1 MQQGRGLPK
10 RATVPELEHGQR
22 GPTRVERKEATRIQ
36 LLEATV
42 DAIAEGGLADLTLAR
57 ITERAQV
64 SRGLVNFHFESKEQL
79 LLATL
84 QMLMDEYRSS
94 WKSAVAAAG
103 PDPAAQLLALVDNDF
118 KPEICNRPKAAVWF
132 AFRGETKARPTYLE
146 VCTRA
151 DYEYDETINRLMSA
165 LVQTGGA
172 KVDPKLVASGVQS
185 MVEGFWIDCL
195 MYPQSFSREAAR
207 AAVLQYLTVALP
219 RHFPRRS

>member
-1 MQQGRGLPK
+1 MTQVDPQ
-10 RATVPELEHGQR
+10 QR

-36 LLEATV
+36 LIEATIQ
-42 DAIAEGGLADLTLAR
+42 AIAEGGLADLTLAR

-84 QMLMDEYRSS
+84 QMLMDEYSSS
-94 WKSAVAAAG
+94 WKRAVAEAG
-103 PDPAAQLLALVDNDF
+103 PDPAAQLLAMIKNDF
-118 KPEICNRPKAAVWF
+118 RPEICNRPKAAVWF

-151 DYEYDETINRLMSA
+151 DNEYDETINRLMSA
-165 LVQTGGA
+165 LVADGGA
-172 KVDPKLVASGVQS
+172 PVDARLVASGVQS

-195 MYPQSFSREAAR
+195 MYPQSFDRDKAL
-207 AAVLQYLTVALP
+207 AAVRQYLAVALP
-219 RHFPRRS
+219 RHFGRKG

>member
-1 MQQGRGLPK
+1 MPQDDQP
-10 RATVPELEHGQR
+10 QR

-36 LLEATV
+36 LLEATIE
-42 DAIAEGGLADLTLAR
+42 AIAEGGLADLTLAR

-94 WKSAVAAAG
+94 WKAAVAEAG
-103 PDPAAQLLALVDNDF
+103 PDPAAHLLALVRNDF
-118 KPEICNRPKAAVWF
+118 RPEICNRTTAAVWV
-132 AFRGETKARPTYLE
+132 AIRGETKARPTYLE

-151 DYEYDETINRLMSA
+151 DNEYDEKIHSLLA
-165 LVQTGGA
+165 GLVRDGA
-172 KVDPKLVASGVQS
+172 ADVDPRLVAAGVQS

-195 MYPQSFSREAAR
+195 MYPTTFSRETAL
-207 AAVLQYLTVALP
+207 AAVMQYLAVALP
-219 RHFPRRS
+219 RHFGSKR